1 MPPAKINFKMY
12 QGSTFSELLRWESS
26 RKIYKPITA
35 ITQAAPCIITAT
47 GHGVPDGWRVKVTN
61 VVGMKEINS
70 TDTYNTATFVDVNSV
85 ELNDINSVGYTAYT
99 SGGIL
104 EYNEP
109 IDLTLYTA
117 RMQLRHKV
125 SDTTVIDTY
134 DTTGGKI
141 VIDPVNYTISIIVDA
156 VTTATYTFSTAVYNL
171 ELELAGVVTTLAEG
185 NISLIKEVTR

>member
-70 TDTYNTATFVDVNSV
+70 SDTYNTATFVDVNSI

-99 SGGIL
+99 SGGVL

-109 IDLTLYTA
+109 IDLTSYTA

-185 NISLIKEVTR
+185 NISLVKEVTR

>member
-26 RKIYKPITA
+26 RKIYKSITA
-35 ITQAAPCIITAT
+35 VTQAAPCIITAA

-70 TDTYNTATFVDVNSV
+70 TDTYNTATFVDANSI

-134 DTTGGKI
+134 DTLGGKI
-141 VIDPVNYTISIIVDA
+141 VIDPINYTISIIVDA
-156 VTTATYTFSTAVYNL
+156 ITTATYTFSTAVYNL

-185 NISLIKEVTR
+185 NISLVKEVTR